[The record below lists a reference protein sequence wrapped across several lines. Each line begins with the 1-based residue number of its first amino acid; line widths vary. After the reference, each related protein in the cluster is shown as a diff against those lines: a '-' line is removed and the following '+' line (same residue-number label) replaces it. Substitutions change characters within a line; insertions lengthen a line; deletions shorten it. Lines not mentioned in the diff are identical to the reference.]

1 MGTHINQL
9 SSIKD
14 TTLWKKLNDD
24 SSDSA
29 KQLAFNLID
38 ICQEAANRIKLMPAY
53 AAQYTLHDEVHLL
66 NVTELMAR
74 VLGNT
79 INELNFVE
87 ITLLILSAYYHDQGM
102 VLDADEYRELET
114 NDDFQ
119 IFRENW
125 YLNHP
130 NKHEIELHK
139 SSAELTQDEDSKLS
153 LKLAELETAMLTDYL
168 RTTHAHRSEEL
179 VKKLYSTD
187 KRLEVL
193 NVNLADLAAKLCF
206 SHHQNAADLIP
217 ENGFEY
223 DEQVGTV
230 SVNLPY
236 LAVILRLADILDFDR
251 DRTPDILFNS
261 IHFTS
266 EISINEWEKHR
277 GVYGWKIT
285 ADEILFSMQFKHPVY
300 EATARKFLG
309 WIDNELRDCHELC
322 AKFPAKFIAYQLQLP
337 YSVKSRI
344 KAANNAYI
352 YSDDL
357 EFSLSRNEI
366 VKLLMTDQL
375 YSNPSLCIRELL
387 QNSLDALRYR
397 KALYGCANMDW
408 QEGKVE
414 FEHYVDEHGYE
425 VIMCRDNGTGMD
437 EKIVKNFFSKAG
449 RSYYRSPEFEHE
461 RLKLRQHNKDFD
473 PCSQF
478 GIGFMSCFMLGDR
491 IIIETKR
498 DYGIG
503 KPHGKPLII
512 EINGL
517 GSLFV
522 IKEGRANQDIG
533 TTVKIISRKK
543 PTFFDEWIDRV
554 QLTTVLKGYA
564 LATEFP
570 IHAKCVIPE
579 IQNEVTIPPEIEPVI
594 TELECEKI
602 NKKIVIEQIFSE
614 IDNRLNGSLRES
626 FLINESGLPVIENDE
641 GKWIPYTKDNKSRL
655 WMLQKTNTN
664 SLVEKYR
671 SHEGISVS
679 MDGILIAGLPGRMS
693 YRNEVRYW
701 LGNRNSQ
708 IYAFCD
714 GLIDIRSNIKP
725 EITPAREPVEF
736 RFGNKSPS
744 WERIQFLVNLAEGKI
759 CEKISLFLNKGL
771 SQEDFWKLSV
781 IYDFWLP
788 KMSFISIWNNM
799 AVSII
804 NNDNQEWIKISKL
817 NKVYLD
823 ESVEKL
829 QLITEDNYKIFP
841 SELLT
846 NWEKQGEDR
855 PNLGWQMN
863 VLVLL
868 MSSFTLEKN
877 KLVLII
883 TYPEKSEDVLSQYT
897 ISDGT
902 PFISGFI
909 ISYKGELQNALTV
922 ESKVKTFNKNHPL
935 CEVYMQS
942 KFLSKKTDLQEF
954 ASGFLPCIADA
965 VQPEKDLF
973 NKLENPQRW
982 LKAVAHRY
990 FSVNWSAYDAKY
1002 KPPYKIWLKD
1012 KGIVEI
1018 TENDFTRWRDAKI
1031 TI

>member
-24 SSDSA
+24 PTDSA
-29 KQLAFNLID
+29 KQLALNLIG
-38 ICQEAANRIKLMPAY
+38 ICQEAANRIKQMPAY

-66 NVTELMAR
+66 NVTELMAK
-74 VLGNT
+74 VLGDT
-79 INELNFVE
+79 INQLNFVE

-102 VLDADEYRELET
+102 VLDADEYRELEN
-114 NDDFQ
+114 NDDFR

-130 NKHEIELHK
+130 NKQEIELHK
-139 SSAELTQDEDSKLS
+139 SSAELTQDEESKLS
-153 LKLAELETAMLTDYL
+153 LKLAELEIAMLTDYL
-168 RTTHAHRSEEL
+168 RTTHAERSKKL
-179 VKKLYSTD
+179 VKKLYATD
-187 KRLEVL
+187 KRLEVF

-322 AKFPAKFIAYQLQLP
+322 LKFPAKFNIYNLQLP
-337 YSVKSRI
+337 HAVKSRI
-344 KAANNAYI
+344 KAADNAYI

-375 YSNPSLCIRELL
+375 YNNPSLCIRELL

-414 FEHYVDEHGYE
+414 FKHYVDENGYE
-425 VIMCRDNGTGMD
+425 VIMCKDNGTGMD

-461 RLKLRQHNKDFD
+461 RSKLRQHNKDFD

-498 DYGIG
+498 DYGVG
-503 KPHGKPLII
+503 KLHGKPLII

-522 IKEGRANQDIG
+522 IKDGKANQDIG

-554 QLTTVLKGYA
+554 RLTTVLKGYA

-570 IHAKCVIPE
+570 IYAKCSIQE
-579 IQNEVTIPPEIEPVI
+579 IKSEVTIPPEIDPVI
-594 TELECEKI
+594 TLLEHADI
-602 NKKIVIEQIFSE
+602 SKKITIEQSFSE
-614 IDNRLNGSLRES
+614 INSFLNGMLRES
-626 FLINESGLPVIENDE
+626 FLIDDNGLPTIENDE
-641 GKWIPYTKDNKSRL
+641 GKWIAHVDNNRHFWKFEKIRA
-655 WMLQKTNTN
+655 N
-664 SLVEKYR
+664 SAVDKYM
-671 SHEGISVS
+671 SYEGISVS
-679 MDGILIAGLPGRMS
+679 IDGILIAGLPGRMS
-693 YRNEVRYW
+693 YRDEVRYR

-708 IYAFCD
+708 IYTFCN
-714 GLIDIRSNIKP
+714 GLIDIRGNIKP
-725 EITPAREPVEF
+725 EITPARIPPEF
-736 RFGNKSPS
+736 TFNKPPS
-744 WERIQFLVNLAEGKI
+744 WERIQFFANCAEGKVI
-759 CEKISLFLNKGL
+759 EKLSLFLEKGL
-771 SQEDFWKLSV
+771 KHEVFWKLAV
-781 IYDFWLP
+781 IYDFFLP
-788 KMSFISIWNNM
+788 RMSFLSIWNNM
-799 AVSII
+799 AVSVI
-804 NNDNQEWIKISKL
+804 NDENQEWIKISNLDKF
-817 NKVYLD
+817 YID

-829 QLITEDNYKIFP
+829 QLITINNYKISP
-841 SELLT
+841 SELLID
-846 NWEKQGEDR
+846 WEKQGEDR
-855 PNLGWQMN
+855 PNLHWHMN

-868 MSSFTLEKN
+868 MSSFILEN
-877 KLVLII
+877 NELVLIP
-883 TYPEKSEDVLSQYT
+883 TYPEKPEDVLSQYT
-897 ISDGT
+897 ISDGMLG
-902 PFISGFI
+902 ISGFI
-909 ISYKGELQNALTV
+909 ISYKRALQNTLTV
-922 ESKVKTFNKNHPL
+922 ESKDKTFNKNHPL
-935 CEVYMQS
+935 CEIYMQS

-954 ASGFLPCIADA
+954 AASFLSCIADA
-965 VQPEKDLF
+965 IQSEKDIP
-973 NKLENPQRW
+973 NKLESPQRC
-982 LKAVAHRY
+982 LKAVAHQY
-990 FSVNWSAYDAKY
+990 FSVNWSAYDTKY

-1012 KGIVEI
+1012 KGFVDI
-1018 TENDFTRWRDAKI
+1018 TEDYFKKWRDA
-1031 TI
+1031 